1 MERRNIISRIFSILW
16 LGWNSGIFELLNCC
30 NDRLQCN
37 LFLGEI
43 KGLKMWGTVA
53 ELQSTKQSAFTSGD
67 VT

>member
-16 LGWNSGIFELLNCC
+16 LGWNSGIFELLNRC

-43 KGLKMWGTVA
+43 KGLKMWGGGCEIA
-53 ELQSTKQSAFTSGD
+53 EHEAIGFYIW
-67 VT
+67 